1 MDEVLIRSSCILLIT
16 ATISICIGLRDVE
29 INWSHYVPSKAT
41 LMGFWP
47 TSAQLS
53 KCYPRFHGLRQWIS
67 RRREKPKM
75 PYTSVGSG
83 EQLVK
88 EEEIKEHVSDSE
100 SDLGEPHEVFEKV

>member
-1 MDEVLIRSSCILLIT
+1 
-16 ATISICIGLRDVE
+16 
-29 INWSHYVPSKAT
+29 
-41 LMGFWP
+41 
-47 TSAQLS
+47 
-53 KCYPRFHGLRQWIS
+53 
-67 RRREKPKM
+67 M